1 MQKEPLIGGT
11 VTAVLSLVT
20 LWLVG
25 QIGAGEARLLLE
37 STLPTVRFLC
47 STTAAAGATI
57 LALMLTLL
65 SLCREHERDFQQH
78 YYSRIRQISLYSTI
92 CLTLSVF
99 VLLLLV
105 VPLSESEKVPSEL
118 YTNFYYVIL
127 VAASVLGGLI
137 VSIMLMLYG
146 AIVGLIRV
154 VHPEVES
161 GLLRSEEDAEGG

>member
-11 VTAVLSLVT
+11 VTAVLSLAT
-20 LWLVG
+20 LWLIG
-25 QIGAGEARLLLE
+25 RLGAGEARLILE

-65 SLCREHERDFQQH
+65 SLAREHDQTFEES
-78 YYSRIRQISLYSTI
+78 YYGGIRQISLYSTI
-92 CLTLSVF
+92 CLTLSIF

-105 VPLSESEKVPSEL
+105 VPLSESDKVPSEL

-154 VHPEVES
+154 VHPEAES
-161 GLLRSEEDAEGG
+161 GLVRSEEDAEGG